1 MFLDSCHVY
10 STSFVVFAYVKSL
23 SFLVLITCLAVIKC
37 LAKTTNGRKVC
48 LGLQFKN
55 RYSYGREGM
64 GRSLMQLATLCLLK
78 KRELKNRVP
87 FPVLPLL
94 TQSGTLA

>member
-23 SFLVLITCLAVIKC
+23 SFLVLITFLAVIKC

-48 LGLQFKN
+48 LDLQFKN
-55 RYSYGREGM
+55 RYSSYSYGREGM
-64 GRSLMQLATLCLLK
+64 GRSLMQLATLC
-78 KRELKNRVP
+78 
-87 FPVLPLL
+87 
-94 TQSGTLA
+94 